1 MARMPRATKITGIDH
16 YEAQDAVNTVARA
29 HKHLQNPKMVAA
41 MKAHMDGLNSAITGG
56 LKPKPV
62 GVRKRR

>member
-1 MARMPRATKITGIDH
+1 MRAPKLSKSPGIDH

-29 HKHLQNPKMVAA
+29 HKHMQNPKMVAA